1 MKKLIAPIF
10 ILLFL
15 LTNLDV
21 HAQHA
26 FEFKGE
32 ASAYGSYNPHNDL
45 DLFLG
50 ARYLPEL
57 NYGYILKTN
66 LC

>member
-1 MKKLIAPIF
+1 MKKLIAPLF
-10 ILLFL
+10 LLLFL

-32 ASAYGSYNPHNDL
+32 ASAYGSYSPDNDL
-45 DLFLG
+45 DQIG
-50 ARYLPEL
+50 RAHV
-57 NYGYILKTN
+57 
-66 LC
+66 